1 MNIDIINNKLQT
13 KYYSS
18 LNTTLTK
25 SNRDVEWLKN
35 YINILNNP
43 EIQSTQDNK
52 NITDSKDNNIN
63 NLYTKSWTKLN
74 IIHKNIKI
82 KEFVNNIN
90 CINENEKNILKDE
103 LINLLKSKVLTKKD
117 TIVYDEENGKIKS
130 IINLQY
136 KDGKYFYLME

>member
-1 MNIDIINNKLQT
+1 MNIDIIKDKLQI

-18 LNTTLTK
+18 LNTTLNK
-25 SNRDVEWLKN
+25 SNRDIDWLKN

-43 EIQSTQDNK
+43 EIQLKQDNK
-52 NITDSKDNNIN
+52 NIIDLKENNTN

-103 LINLLKSKVLTKKD
+103 LINLLKLKILTRKD

-136 KDGKYFYLME
+136 KDGKYFYSME

>member
-1 MNIDIINNKLQT
+1 MNIDIIKDKLQI

-18 LNTTLTK
+18 LNTTLNK
-25 SNRDVEWLKN
+25 SNRDIDWLKN

-43 EIQSTQDNK
+43 EVQLKQDNK
-52 NITDSKDNNIN
+52 NIIDLKENNTN

-103 LINLLKSKVLTKKD
+103 LINLLKSKILTRKD

>member
-136 KDGKYFYLME
+136 KDGKYFYSME

>member
-52 NITDSKDNNIN
+52 KITDSKDNNIN

>member
-43 EIQSTQDNK
+43 EIQFTQDNK

>member
-1 MNIDIINNKLQT
+1 MNIDIIKDKLQI

-18 LNTTLTK
+18 LNTTLNK
-25 SNRDVEWLKN
+25 SNRDIDWLKN

-43 EIQSTQDNK
+43 EVQLKQDNK
-52 NITDSKDNNIN
+52 NIIDLKENNTN